1 MNLVKYHNTMEYA
14 VILTGGK
21 QLKVSSGLKLQV
33 ENLGVES
40 GEYNFDKVLLHVSDG
55 DVVVGKPYIEG
66 MVVKAKVLGSAKGEK
81 VRVSKFKGKSRYR
94 KTIGFRKS
102 LTTVEVVSLNKTSTA
117 AAKKSAK

>member
-1 MNLVKYHNTMEYA
+1 MEYA

-40 GEYNFDKVLLHVSDG
+40 GEYSFDKVLLHVSDG
-55 DVVVGKPYIEG
+55 DVIVGKPYIEG

-102 LTTVEVVSLNKTSTA
+102 LTTVEVVSLDKNSKSA
-117 AAKKSAK
+117 PKKSDK

>member
-1 MNLVKYHNTMEYA
+1 MEYA